1 MTTKIQSIHFDADQK
16 LLAYV
21 EEKVAKLSR
30 YFDGILESEVYLKLD
45 KSATH
50 ENKVAEIKV
59 HIPGND
65 LFVKKQSETFE
76 SAIDQ
81 AIEALSIQV
90 KKHKDKIQ
98 GN

>member
-1 MTTKIQSIHFDADQK
+1 M
-16 LLAYV
+16 
-21 EEKVAKLSR
+21 
-30 YFDGILESEVYLKLD
+30 LK
-45 KSATH
+45 KKWPNCPATLMVSH